1 MLVAE
6 ATSTGQIPS
15 HQLAAL
21 AAFVESANAELA
33 ATPLWR
39 ESAAGAYWVT
49 NRKLIAEALRQSET
63 KEAFLGKIFDLYV
76 FTIHHLFKDRSVAEA
91 YVRWQ
96 AEALAALGIDLARL
110 DAALGESRFADPA
123 VVFDVSGRAV
133 SPEFLRVMTYVG
145 TLARYLPDLPA
156 SPRFC
161 EVGPGYGALARVLA
175 LYFPGARG
183 VLIDLPESL
192 AASFVFLSLSFPGRA
207 VVLARSAADVA
218 AARDSAD
225 FLLVPVHLADC
236 LRGAKVDLVVNTCSL
251 GEMKNDVVDY
261 WRNFIADTIEARFVF
276 SWNRFMNEMSPV
288 STYRS
293 GENAGAF
300 LFDRDWILRHWE
312 WDPPAQRAPY
322 IDTLA
327 PAYLCQIAERARK
340 TDAARAEDRARSRA
354 LLGEVLLEDWARAA
368 NKADLPWQ
376 PVRTQNLH
384 CFDGTQRG
392 TLFKL
397 WEAVRLSPNRV
408 TIGWMLHYL
417 RFLRAGLPETLRFEE
432 EAYLEKRRDR
442 LPEPGVDAD
451 AAEADW
457 LPLRQRLDAYR
468 APVESERV
476 RAAALLRR
484 RFDEALA
491 AHAAARTALDAER
504 AARGETEAALAGA
517 KADLAA
523 SRQVH
528 ERSAQE
534 NAALAQA
541 LAAER
546 QARQQREAELAQL
559 GKVLAE
565 RDAAIAAL
573 ESRLR
578 AIEASI
584 SWRLT
589 KPFRRLRNLAR
600 ERDARTH

>member
-6 ATSTGQIPS
+6 ASSTRQTSP
-15 HQLAAL
+15 HELAAL
-21 AAFVESANAELA
+21 ATFVESANAELA

-39 ESAAGAYWVT
+39 ESAAGEYWVT
-49 NRKLIAEALRQSET
+49 NRKLIVEALRQSET
-63 KEAFLGKIFDLYV
+63 KEAFLGKVLDLYV
-76 FTIHHLFKDRSVAEA
+76 FTIHHLFKDRNVAEA

-96 AEALAALGIDLARL
+96 TASLESLGIDLDRL
-110 DAALGESRFADPA
+110 DAGLGESRFADPA
-123 VVFDVSGRAV
+123 VVFETAGRTV

-145 TLARYLPDLPA
+145 TIARHLPDLPA

-161 EVGPGYGALARVLA
+161 EIGPGYGALARVLA
-175 LYFPGARG
+175 LYYPGARG

-192 AASFVFLSLSFPGRA
+192 AASFAFLSLSFPERA
-207 VVLARSAADVA
+207 VVLARSADDIA
-218 AARDSAD
+218 ATRDSAD
-225 FLLVPVHLADC
+225 FLLVPVHLADSM
-236 LRGAKVDLVVNTCSL
+236 RGAKIDLVVNTCSL
-251 GEMKNDVVDY
+251 GEMKNDVVAY
-261 WRNFIADTIEARFVF
+261 WKGFIADTIEARFAF

-288 STYRS
+288 SAYRS
-293 GENAGAF
+293 GESAGAF
-300 LFDRDWILRHWE
+300 LFDHDWIVRHWE

-354 LLGEVLLEDWARAA
+354 LLGDVLLEDWARAA

-397 WEAVRLSPNRV
+397 WEAVRLSPNRA

-432 EAYLEKRRDR
+432 EAYLERLRDR
-442 LPEPGVDAD
+442 LPEAGADAD
-451 AAEADW
+451 AEATDW
-457 LPLRQRLDAYR
+457 RPLRQRLDAYR

-476 RAAALLRR
+476 RAETLLRR
-484 RFDEALA
+484 RLDEALA
-491 AHAAARTALDAER
+491 AARRDLDA
-504 AARGETEAALAGA
+504 
-517 KADLAA
+517 D
-523 SRQVH
+523 
-528 ERSAQE
+528 
-534 NAALAQA
+534 
-541 LAAER
+541 R
-546 QARQQREAELAQL
+546 QARQQREAELAAM
-559 GKVLAE
+559 GKALAE

-573 ESRLR
+573 ESQLR
-578 AIEASI
+578 AIEESMT
-584 SWRLT
+584 WRLT

-600 ERDARTH
+600 YRDIRTH